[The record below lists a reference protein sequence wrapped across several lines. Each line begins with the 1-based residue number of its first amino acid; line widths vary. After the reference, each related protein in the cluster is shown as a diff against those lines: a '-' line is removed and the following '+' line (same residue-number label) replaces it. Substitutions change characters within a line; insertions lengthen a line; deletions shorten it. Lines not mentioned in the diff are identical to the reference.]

1 MRRVWLGCPDIAL
14 NAFATVLRHY
24 HHTAI
29 LSERLH
35 FFCFAVE
42 AKEQKYLHQHLIKHN
57 EFWLIVEVVRIYPE
71 RNKIFIIHRI
81 QNVANMHREC
91 NENIR
96 APNTLPCLSFRY

>member
-1 MRRVWLGCPDIAL
+1 MVGMS
-14 NAFATVLRHY
+14 RHRLKCICNSV
-24 HHTAI
+24 AS
-29 LSERLH
+29 LSPYCDFVGETLH